1 MCVLIEKWL
10 IISFGDSGAY
20 FNKLTLDKMVFTA
33 GQQTSFFE
41 DAAQMGLSNRTR
53 LQLQAEGI
61 VDVDDLAEWKTEEWD
76 AFASNCRSPPR
87 IPDPDNPAI
96 LIHQQAFSVPVRS
109 LQRLKIASGLV
120 RHYRDT
126 ARSLSAANM
135 QWSTQCGNFHVQRKA
150 MDDAIKKDA
159 PSVPKLK
166 KGGSV
171 TKWESSM
178 KVNAKMQFG
187 TRCSDLTYLM
197 RKDADVPAVAP
208 VLAPGMPYTVEG
220 GSIQA
225 DMESRLSLA
234 HPLYQLDNEMFFN
247 LIEEAVRDSDHP
259 NTIKPFERRRD
270 GRGAWLAMM
279 GNHAGDDKWDRLI
292 ETAENYINKRKWDGS
307 GSLTLES
314 HIDRLKSAYID
325 LEAAKDHVPYVC
337 PTDRTRV
344 KTLLSSLDACTD
356 PGMQAVMATIKNPN
370 GGMVDDFEGSCRL
383 LLPNC
388 PVAKKHGTKRS
399 AAQISSTNGHDGKSN
414 LKVGTGPSG
423 VEYRYYKPHLF
434 KKLTTAQKDDL
445 KAYRKKNHGKG
456 RTKSGGGPSVSFEK
470 QLKGKVASMVKK
482 QVAEHVA
489 AAEKA
494 DDDDKNDVSKIASI
508 LVSFGAQNGS
518 PPTAASSTKDEL
530 AMAAA
535 VSINKIVKRKRD
547 NP

>member
-1 MCVLIEKWL
+1 
-10 IISFGDSGAY
+10 
-20 FNKLTLDKMVFTA
+20 MVFTA

-41 DAAQMGLSNRTR
+41 NAAQMGLSNRTR
-53 LQLQAEGI
+53 LQLQTEGI
-61 VDVDDLAEWKTEEWD
+61 VDVADLAEWKSDEWD

-87 IPDPDNPAI
+87 IPDPANAAN
-96 LIHQQAFSVPVRS
+96 LIHQQAFAVPVRS

-126 ARSLSAANM
+126 ARPLSAANM
-135 QWSTQCGNFHVQRKA
+135 QWNTQCENFHVQRKA
-150 MDDAIKKDA
+150 MDDAMKKDA

-178 KVNAKMQFG
+178 TVNAKMQFG
-187 TRCSDLTYLM
+187 TRGSDLTYIM
-197 RKDADVPAVAP
+197 RKEADVPGAVPA
-208 VLAPGMPYTVEG
+208 LAPGMPYTVEG

-234 HPLYQLDNEMFFN
+234 HPLYQLDNEMFFT
-247 LIEEAVRDSDHP
+247 LIEEAVRDSDHA

-337 PTDRTRV
+337 PTERTRV
-344 KTLLSSLDACTD
+344 KTLLASLDACVD

-370 GGMVDDFEGSCRL
+370 GGMADDFEGACRL

-399 AAQISSTNGHDGKSN
+399 AAQISSTTGQESYKNKPN

-423 VEYRYYKPHLF
+423 VEYRYYAPHLF
-434 KKLTTAQKDDL
+434 KKLSKAQKDDL

-456 RTKSGGGPSVSFEK
+456 RTKSGGGGGSSASFEK

-508 LVSFGAQNGS
+508 LVSFGAQNGN
-518 PPTAASSTKDEL
+518 TAAAASPTKDEL

-547 NP
+547 TP